1 MKGGVTTQFSPYNSK
16 IKVFLRRMSN
26 KQGIKTSKKAGGV
39 RRLVLDVLK
48 LHDPS
53 IVSFATALEK
63 LEGVSAVNCTLVEID
78 AKTENL
84 KVVIEGANIDYD
96 LISKT
101 INELHGSIHSI
112 DQVITGT
119 RFVEAIE
126 TPQD

>member
-1 MKGGVTTQFSPYNSK
+1 MTDS
-16 IKVFLRRMSN
+16 RE
-26 KQGIKTSKKAGGV
+26 KKKSGV

-53 IVSFATALEK
+53 IVSFAIALEQVD
-63 LEGVSAVNCTLVEID
+63 GVAAVNCTLVEID

-84 KVVIEGANIDYD
+84 KVVLEGSNMDYE
-96 LISKT
+96 LIAKT
-101 INELHGSIHSI
+101 INDLHGSIHSI
-112 DQVITGT
+112 DQVVSGK

>member
-1 MKGGVTTQFSPYNSK
+1 MIDSIKSKDSKNS
-16 IKVFLRRMSN
+16 
-26 KQGIKTSKKAGGV
+26 GV

-53 IVSFATALEK
+53 IVSFATALEQVD
-63 LEGVSAVNCTLVEID
+63 GGAAVNCTLVEVD

-84 KVVIEGANIDYD
+84 KVVIEGSNMDFN

-101 INELHGSIHSI
+101 ISELHGSIHSI
-112 DQVITGT
+112 DQVITGK

>member
-1 MKGGVTTQFSPYNSK
+1 MTEKRHTGLTK
-16 IKVFLRRMSN
+16 R
-26 KQGIKTSKKAGGV
+26 GGV

-53 IVSFATALEK
+53 IVSFAKALEEV
-63 LEGVSAVNCTLVEID
+63 EGVAGVNCTLLEID

-84 KVVIEGANIDYD
+84 KVVLEGSNLDYD
-96 LISKT
+96 RISER
-101 INELHGSIHSI
+101 INDLHGSIHSI
-112 DQVITGT
+112 DQVLTGT

>member
-1 MKGGVTTQFSPYNSK
+1 METINQMSNSTDLKRSQKKGG
-16 IKVFLRRMSN
+16 I
-26 KQGIKTSKKAGGV
+26 

-53 IVSFATALEK
+53 IVYFATTLEQ
-63 LEGVSAVNCTLVEID
+63 LEGVVAVNCTLVEVD

-84 KVVIEGANIDYD
+84 KVVIEGNDMNYD
-96 LISKT
+96 LIMKT
-101 INELHGSIHSI
+101 VNELHGSIHSI
-112 DQVITGT
+112 DQVVCGQ

>member
-1 MKGGVTTQFSPYNSK
+1 MTDSK
-16 IKVFLRRMSN
+16 N
-26 KQGIKTSKKAGGV
+26 KKESKKRCGV

-53 IVSFATALEK
+53 IVTFAIALEQVD
-63 LEGVSAVNCTLVEID
+63 GVSAVNCTLVEVD

-84 KVVIEGANIDYD
+84 KVVIEGSNMDFD

-101 INELHGSIHSI
+101 VNELHGSIHSI
-112 DQVITGT
+112 DQVISGT
-119 RFVEAIE
+119 RLVEAIE

>member
-1 MKGGVTTQFSPYNSK
+1 MSQLKDEKSSHKG
-16 IKVFLRRMSN
+16 
-26 KQGIKTSKKAGGV
+26 GGV

-53 IVSFATALEK
+53 IVSFATALEQLK
-63 LEGVSAVNCTLVEID
+63 GVSAVNCTLVEID

-84 KVVIEGANIDYD
+84 KVVLEGKNMDYD

-112 DQVITGT
+112 DQVISGS

>member
-1 MKGGVTTQFSPYNSK
+1 MTEDRDSDSSK
-16 IKVFLRRMSN
+16 
-26 KQGIKTSKKAGGV
+26 TGGV

-53 IVSFATALEK
+53 IVSFAIALEQV
-63 LEGVSAVNCTLVEID
+63 EGVAAVNCTLIEID

-84 KVVIEGANIDYD
+84 KVVLEGSNLDYER
-96 LISKT
+96 
-101 INELHGSIHSI
+101 INARINDLHGSVHSV

-119 RFVEAIE
+119 RLVEAIE

>member
-1 MKGGVTTQFSPYNSK
+1 MTNLSDEKKPRKGS
-16 IKVFLRRMSN
+16 
-26 KQGIKTSKKAGGV
+26 GV

-53 IVSFATALEK
+53 IVAFAIALEQID
-63 LEGVSAVNCTLVEID
+63 GVAAVNCTLVEVD

-84 KVVIEGANIDYD
+84 KVVLEGVDLNFN

-101 INELHGSIHSI
+101 INDLHGSVHSV
-112 DQVITGT
+112 DMVVTGS

>member
-1 MKGGVTTQFSPYNSK
+1 MTNSSDEK
-16 IKVFLRRMSN
+16 RTRRGS
-26 KQGIKTSKKAGGV
+26 GV

-53 IVSFATALEK
+53 IVAFAIALEQV
-63 LEGVSAVNCTLVEID
+63 EGVAAVNCTLVEVD

-84 KVVIEGANIDYD
+84 KVVLEGVDMNYE
-96 LISKT
+96 LILKT
-101 INELHGSIHSI
+101 INDLHGSIHSV
-112 DQVITGT
+112 DQVVSGS

>member
-1 MKGGVTTQFSPYNSK
+1 MIDSIKSKDSKNS
-16 IKVFLRRMSN
+16 
-26 KQGIKTSKKAGGV
+26 GV

-53 IVSFATALEK
+53 IVSFATALEQVD
-63 LEGVSAVNCTLVEID
+63 GVAAVNCTLVEVD

-84 KVVIEGANIDYD
+84 KVVIEGSNMDFN

-101 INELHGSIHSI
+101 ISELHGSIHSI
-112 DQVITGT
+112 DQVITGK

>member
-1 MKGGVTTQFSPYNSK
+1 MSSKSDSLDRVTPR
-16 IKVFLRRMSN
+16 KV
-26 KQGIKTSKKAGGV
+26 GGV

-53 IVSFATALEK
+53 IVSFATALEQV
-63 LEGVSAVNCTLVEID
+63 EGVSAVNCTLVEID

-84 KVVIEGANIDYD
+84 KVVIEGTNMNYD
-96 LISKT
+96 VISKT

>member
-1 MKGGVTTQFSPYNSK
+1 MTDSIKSKDSKNS
-16 IKVFLRRMSN
+16 
-26 KQGIKTSKKAGGV
+26 GV

-53 IVSFATALEK
+53 IVSFATALEQVD
-63 LEGVSAVNCTLVEID
+63 GVAAVNCTLVEVD

-84 KVVIEGANIDYD
+84 KVVIEGSNMDFN

-101 INELHGSIHSI
+101 ISELHGSIHSI
-112 DQVITGT
+112 DQVITGK

>member
-1 MKGGVTTQFSPYNSK
+1 MTK
-16 IKVFLRRMSN
+16 IKER
-26 KQGIKTSKKAGGV
+26 KKGGV

-53 IVSFATALEK
+53 IVSFATALEQVN
-63 LEGVSAVNCTLVEID
+63 GVAAVNCTLVELD

-84 KVVIEGANIDYD
+84 KVVLEGSDMDFN

-101 INELHGSIHSI
+101 ITELHGSIHSV
-112 DQVITGT
+112 DQVVTGV
-119 RFVEAIE
+119 RFVEAVE

>member
-1 MKGGVTTQFSPYNSK
+1 
-16 IKVFLRRMSN
+16 MSN
-26 KQGIKTSKKAGGV
+26 SRDKKSSPKGGGV

-63 LEGVSAVNCTLVEID
+63 LDGVSAVNCTLVEID

-84 KVVIEGANIDYD
+84 KVVIEGSNIDYD

-101 INELHGSIHSI
+101 INDLHGSIHSI
-112 DQVITGT
+112 DQVVTGT

>member
-1 MKGGVTTQFSPYNSK
+1 MANSK
-16 IKVFLRRMSN
+16 E
-26 KQGIKTSKKAGGV
+26 KKKCGV

-53 IVSFATALEK
+53 IVSFAIALEQVN
-63 LEGVSAVNCTLVEID
+63 GVAAVNCTLVEID

-84 KVVIEGANIDYD
+84 KVVLEGTNMDFE
-96 LISKT
+96 LIAKT
-101 INELHGSIHSI
+101 INDLHGSIHSI
-112 DQVITGT
+112 DQVVSGK

>member
-1 MKGGVTTQFSPYNSK
+1 MTDSEKGKDSQKS
-16 IKVFLRRMSN
+16 
-26 KQGIKTSKKAGGV
+26 GV

-53 IVSFATALEK
+53 IVSFATALEQVD
-63 LEGVSAVNCTLVEID
+63 GVAAVNCTLVEVD

-84 KVVIEGANIDYD
+84 KVVIEGSNMDFD

-101 INELHGSIHSI
+101 IKELHGSIHSI
-112 DQVITGT
+112 DQVISGK